1 MNELRHQIADILLR
15 ENLIDIADRTSRRFS
30 VSTHDT
36 PLPYEQIW
44 GTYRIR
50 LNIAKDN
57 ANEALK
63 SHLTRFINDLEK
75 HKDQKVLK
83 LVRVRAKREF
93 FAFMDADYTKVV
105 CYLFLTG

>member
-1 MNELRHQIADILLR
+1 MPDLEKIAKVLLR
-15 ENLIDIADRTSRRFS
+15 ENLINEEDTASLHFS
-30 VSTHDT
+30 ISAHDT
-36 PLPYEQIW
+36 PLPFDQIW
-44 GTYRIR
+44 GIYRIR
-50 LNIAKDN
+50 LNIAEDN

-63 SHLTRFINDLEK
+63 SQLTRFINDLKK

-83 LVRVRAKREF
+83 LVQVRAKREF